1 MSEIRC
7 EHCGGAVEGK
17 KYFTYCSYHK
27 GFVHVLCEQLCKN
40 YSADIL
46 PNGTH
51 CKKRYSDELYKY
63 RILSYRI
70 LAPEYDVQGAIGK
83 YEKLNSVEL
92 YDKFKTKVCL
102 YNNISKDETERRTR
116 YRVELAAMQQILRKR
131 ELENPKLSSWARR
144 FFIEVGEIKDD
155 KK

>member
-7 EHCGGAVEGK
+7 ERCGGRVEGNN
-17 KYFTYCSYHK
+17 YFTYCSYRK
-27 GFVHVLCEQLCKN
+27 GFVHVRCEQACEN

-70 LAPEYDVQGAIGK
+70 LAPDNDVQISKDK
-83 YEKLNSVEL
+83 YQSMDTTIL
-92 YDKFKTKVCL
+92 YDKFRDSIKH
-102 YNNISKDETERRTR
+102 YNLIPRDEKGRRLAW
-116 YRVELAAMQQILRKR
+116 RVELAAMQQILRKR
-131 ELENPKLSSWARR
+131 ELENPKLSLWARR
-144 FFIEVGEIKDD
+144 FFGEVGEKDD
-155 KK
+155 